1 MAEHLTFWA
10 YDPDM
15 SVICPKCGW
24 TGRAGDHQDLH
35 REVLDVRCAVCDT
48 MLLIV
53 AYPTLAETRDAAAA
67 GDERARADLS
77 KMQEHKAWHE
87 RAERL
92 QLRSPDQL
100 PDLADEPLL
109 ILWDL
114 EIADDEEWQVLRH
127 GDAEIW
133 RELAYFESYARFQ
146 EVFEIL
152 RQRYGSR
159 LAEVRP
165 TPGSKMWLYGDRLSA
180 PDVIDRLNASLRA
193 DSAMSDE

>member
-1 MAEHLTFWA
+1 M
-10 YDPDM
+10 
-15 SVICPKCGW
+15 
-24 TGRAGDHQDLH
+24 
-35 REVLDVRCAVCDT
+35 
-48 MLLIV
+48 

-67 GDERARADLS
+67 GDERARAELS
-77 KMQEHKAWHE
+77 KMQEHEAWHE
-87 RAERL
+87 RAQRL

-100 PDLADEPLL
+100 PDLPDERLL
-109 ILWDL
+109 IVWDL

-165 TPGSKMWLYGDRLSA
+165 TGVSKMWLYGDRLSA

-193 DSAMSDE
+193 DSAMNDE